1 MQMPIHLKNG
11 WAGWPGS
18 ITRHLAPFLAF
29 PGFPRGPSR
38 VLCTPFINRCSSW
51 WLTPP
56 LPLQLPL
63 VLADHP
69 PYPTLSSRGR
79 AAVSGQ

>member
-1 MQMPIHLKNG
+1 MQMPTYLKNE

-38 VLCTPFINRCSSW
+38 VLCTPLINRVLLLVADPSPSTAASSCSC
-51 WLTPP
+51 
-56 LPLQLPL
+56 
-63 VLADHP
+63 
-69 PYPTLSSRGR
+69 
-79 AAVSGQ
+79 